1 MKLNDIIN
9 PWGALRAARKDVA
22 AREAD
27 VAYYE
32 RELSMSHKAIR
43 DMHHSAAADEKAHAL
58 KTHNLKAE
66 IKRLEKIIAEGHYR
80 NPETGRLGRRG
91 EVFAK

>member
-1 MKLNDIIN
+1 MKLTDIIN
-9 PWGALRAARKDVA
+9 PWGALRAARKAIDG
-22 AREAD
+22 
-27 VAYYE
+27 YE
-32 RELSMSHKAIR
+32 RALST
-43 DMHHSAAADEKAHAL
+43 AASVASETARMLDLDSRVSTRKIQKLED
-58 KTHNLKAE
+58 E